1 MVQSGDVLEPEVGEG
16 GAVVALRRCD
26 PAERAAKSV
35 VVVVVDEVGE
45 RRLGF
50 KEASEAL
57 TIEHLLLQDAPESLD
72 LAVGSGRADLGS
84 QMLDVEVAQALAEA
98 GEHARHP
105 DHEGE
110 AVVTHQL
117 EGVTAQLEALVEPSQ
132 DRRRLGLGQ
141 DAQPDHE
148 AGMVVDQAHDPGLDV
163 VLAAEVDEEGALDI
177 DVPELI
183 GSSPLVAGPWSRWD
197 TAAGA
202 AAGLEQAIDV
212 GVANLIDPAP
222 GQFSRDPLRVPVGEQ
237 ANSDDDSVDPNR
249 DGRPQLQRTPRALDQ
264 PVDAVLLVASQPA
277 VQGTSRHSQLSTR
290 APYTGLPRSP
300 HRAHPSA
307 HLIKA
312 IARRPRSGRPAV
324 LSGQEEEPG
333 ALLVVVAPNPAAWIG
348 SGRLVRFWHAR
359 KPEPGVPYL
368 CGNFN

>member
-1 MVQSGDVLEPEVGEG
+1 MKFPDRYGTRSGGIHDLLKPALKMTQGRNVLEADIGEG
-16 GAVVALRRCD
+16 CPVVPFRRCE
-26 PAERAAKSV
+26 PAEHAAEPV
-35 VVVVVDEVGE
+35 VVVVVDEAGK
-45 RRLGF
+45 RRLGCI
-50 KEASEAL
+50 EAAEAL
-57 TIEHLLLQDAPESLD
+57 AVEHFLLEDTPESLD
-72 LAVGSGRADLGS
+72 LAVGPGRADLGS
-84 QMLDVEVAQALAEA
+84 QMLDVELPQALAEA

-110 AVVTHQL
+110 AVVAHQL
-117 EGVTAQLEALVEPSQ
+117 ERLTAQLEALVEPSQ

-222 GQFSRDPLRVPVGEQ
+222 GQFSRDPLGVPVGEQ
-237 ANSDDDSVDPNR
+237 ANGDDDSVDQSR

-264 PVDAVLLVASQPA
+264 PVDAGLLVASQPA

-290 APYTGLPRSP
+290 APNPGLQRSP
-300 HRAHPSA
+300 HCAHPSA
-307 HLIKA
+307 HLIKP
-312 IARRPRSGRPAV
+312 IAGPPWSGRSAV
-324 LSGQEEEPG
+324 LSGQEEEP
-333 ALLVVVAPNPAAWIG
+333 
-348 SGRLVRFWHAR
+348 
-359 KPEPGVPYL
+359 
-368 CGNFN
+368 